1 MLVASLHESIRELRG
16 AVELPQ
22 IVAYLIDNSEQ
33 QKLTLDIFSDLA
45 QPLEEQQV
53 ELRLIQG
60 HGNIGYGRGHNLV
73 LKELESKYHLILN
86 PDIRVQEECLSI
98 GLAFLECNKD
108 IALASPYAEY
118 PDGSKQYLC
127 KRYPSVQTFI
137 VRGFLP
143 NIAKRLFKK
152 RLARFEMHDLAEDQ
166 PSSNIPL
173 VSGCFML
180 FRTEAFRK
188 VGGFDENYFLYFEDF
203 DLSLR
208 LGKIAEIAYVPAM
221 RIQHDGGHAAKKG
234 WAHLKMFASSG
245 IRFFNTHG
253 WRFFSQA
260 DRSE

>member
-53 ELRLIQG
+53 ELRLVQG

-108 IALASPYAEY
+108 IGLASPCAEHA
-118 PDGSKQYLC
+118 DGSKQYLC

-180 FRTEAFRK
+180 VRTEAFQK

-221 RIQHDGGHAAKKG
+221 RIQHDGGNAAKKG

-260 DRSE
+260 DRTE